1 MSKTTIPEKVKLRLW
16 LRSGGRCEYKG
27 CNEYLYKDTRLTG
40 TYMNRSYIA
49 HIISDSPK
57 GPRGHPTLS
66 EKLSKD
72 FDNLML
78 LCDTHHRLIDKEQVE
93 EHPVELL
100 KAFKKEHEDRIE
112 LLTSINPSHQTHI
125 IKFCTNISMRKG
137 FCDPQQACEAI
148 IPQRYPSRDVYEIDL
163 TNLSIKEDDPYFWE
177 LAKTEIKQ
185 QIKQIFISQKLNQ
198 ERPKHLSIFAL
209 APIPLLIFLGQEI
222 GDIIPHEVY
231 QKHRDTNG
239 WAWQEQPK
247 ELDFCYE
254 VTKPE
259 EYDSKA
265 KQVILNLSL
274 SGEIHQSEIDTVI
287 KDCPVYKITIKNP
300 NRDFLKSKE
309 QLELFKKEFHQLLAL
324 IRERHSSDVE
334 IHLFPAIPVSIAVE
348 CGCVLLPKSDPKLII
363 YDNNK
368 TLGGFKYALTIE

>member
-1 MSKTTIPEKVKLRLW
+1 MSTTKIPDKVKLRLW
-16 LRSGGRCEYKG
+16 VQSGGRCEYKG
-27 CNEYLYKDTRLTG
+27 CNDYLYKDSLTLAD
-40 TYMNRSYIA
+40 MNRSYIA

-78 LCDTHHRLIDKEQVE
+78 LCDTHHRLIDREQVE

-100 KAFKKEHEDRIE
+100 KAFKKEHEDRIK
-112 LLTSINPSHQTHI
+112 LLTNIKPSHKTHI
-125 IKFCTNISMRKG
+125 IKFCTNINTRKG
-137 FCDPQQACEAI
+137 LCNFQQACEAI
-148 IPQRYPSRDVYEIDL
+148 TPQRYPSEDSSEIDL
-163 TNLSIKEDDPYFWE
+163 TNLSIKEDEASFWNV
-177 LAKTEIKQ
+177 AKTEIKQ
-185 QIKQIFISQKLNQ
+185 QIEQIFSQKLNKQ
-198 ERPKHLSIFAL
+198 RPEHLSIFAL

-274 SGEIHQSEIDTVI
+274 SGEIHQSEIDKAI

-300 NRDFLKSKE
+300 NRDFLKCKE
-309 QLELFKKEFHQLLAL
+309 QLALFKKEFHQLLAS

-334 IHLFPAIPVSIAVE
+334 IHLFPAIPISIAVE